1 MKKLFSI
8 ITVIIIFSTITS
20 AQELGVRFGD
30 ATGGNVAVDGI
41 FSLGSYSRIHGDVSF
56 GDGVGIDLLWN
67 FIYKPLGEEA
77 LNWYAGVGAFTFLG
91 DPFQLGV
98 NGEIGLEYRFKFP
111 ISVSADWRPAFR
123 IVEDTD
129 FNAGGFGLNIRY
141 RFN

>member
-1 MKKLFSI
+1 MKKLFT
-8 ITVIIIFSTITS
+8 ITAATIIFTSILS

-30 ATGGNVAVDGI
+30 ATGGNVAVDAV
-41 FSLGSYSRIHGDVSF
+41 FSLGKYNRFHGDISF

-98 NGEIGLEYRFKFP
+98 VGELGLEYRFKFP

-129 FNAGGFGLNIRY
+129 FHADGFGANIRY
-141 RFN
+141 IF